1 MADEQRDDKIQSAA
15 ILWARYSEVAFIIP
29 AAVVVGLLIGKLL
42 DHWLHTHWLFIA
54 GVIVGAVLGFVQMIR
69 MVTRKDE
76 RSRAPRWQG
85 LRVVNNSG
93 VACGATLMCAHH
105 DA

>member
-1 MADEQRDDKIQSAA
+1 MADEHRDDKIQSAA
-15 ILWARYSEVAFIIP
+15 VLWARYSEIAFIIP

-69 MVTRKDE
+69 MVSPRK
-76 RSRAPRWQG
+76 G
-85 LRVVNNSG
+85 
-93 VACGATLMCAHH
+93 
-105 DA
+105 